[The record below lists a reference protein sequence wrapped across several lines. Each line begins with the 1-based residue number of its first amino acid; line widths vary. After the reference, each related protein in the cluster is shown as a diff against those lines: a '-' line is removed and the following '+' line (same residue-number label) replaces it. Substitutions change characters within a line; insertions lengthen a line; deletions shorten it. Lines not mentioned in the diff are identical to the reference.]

1 MWFLIIFAT
10 IVFSLLG
17 ILTFIGRKK
26 RAEQI
31 IDLFLEGSLTLIDII
46 NFIRETIK
54 SFFINIGNVL
64 ISLIPHLSFII
75 AGVIYLLVLMFFKFI
90 GKYYDVTITTVI
102 LSFLITI
109 VSGYLTLPKNRKVK
123 LWPPPTKVEI
133 AMVKFRKN
141 FTDAFEA
148 VILLLFLTI
157 DSTSLYFLP
166 NELNIPVTA
175 AIGNYDL
182 MVRSFMFTDHLTITI
197 RIIVIAASL
206 ELLRRLIRI
215 AAEARHFYNNPY
227 LVSENESDTF
237 GTLSEKLKAVMRKT
251 VSVSKDDFLIF
262 AAFTVFITFVFLFFP
277 RLKLLA
283 LISAS
288 VAGLIMDLAFTIR
301 LTEQNKEED
310 IMSRI
315 FQKLAKV

>member
-1 MWFLIIFAT
+1 LWFLIIFVT

-46 NFIRETIK
+46 NFIRETTI
-54 SFFINIGNVL
+54 SFFGNIGNVL
-64 ISLIPHLSFII
+64 ISLIPYLSFII
-75 AGVIYLLVLMFFKFI
+75 AGAIYLLILMFFKFI
-90 GKYYDVTITTVI
+90 GKYYDVTITTVV
-102 LSFLITI
+102 LSFLISI
-109 VSGYLTLPKNRKVK
+109 VGGYLTLPKNRKIK

-133 AMVKFRKN
+133 VMVKFKKN

-166 NELNIPVTA
+166 NELNIPVRA

-215 AAEARHFYNNPY
+215 AAEARHFYDNPH
-227 LVSENESDTF
+227 LISENENDTF

-301 LTEQNKEED
+301 LTEQNKAED